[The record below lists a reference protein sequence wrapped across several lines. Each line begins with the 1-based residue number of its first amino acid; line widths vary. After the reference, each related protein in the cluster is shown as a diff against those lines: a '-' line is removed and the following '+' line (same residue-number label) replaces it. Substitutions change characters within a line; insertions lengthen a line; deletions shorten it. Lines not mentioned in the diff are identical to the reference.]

1 MKTFPRVLGKLALI
15 VVGLL
20 LVGTLFVYSGFYD
33 VAATTRHTKP
43 VEQILRVVMMRSVV
57 AHARSIRAP
66 ANFDPQNRALAE
78 RAAGHYELMCRT
90 CHGAPGKKPE
100 PWQLYPAASDLAD
113 ALRTMRWSDAEVF
126 WIIKNGIKDTGMSA
140 FGGSHDDEELW
151 ALTAFVRQMETTT
164 PDQYRSAT
172 ERTSMKGGAG
182 HEGRVRTSE
191 PALKSEP
198 GHKH

>member
-1 MKTFPRVLGKLALI
+1 MKTVPRVLGKLALI

-33 VAATTRHTKP
+33 VAATTRHAKP

-57 AHARSIRAP
+57 AHARNIKVP

-78 RAAGHYELMCRT
+78 GAAGHYELMCRT

-100 PWQLYPAASDLAD
+100 PWQLYPAAPDLAD
-113 ALRTMRWSDAEVF
+113 ALRTMQWSDSEVF

-164 PDQYRSAT
+164 PDRYRALM
-172 ERTSMKGGAG
+172 ERPAIK
-182 HEGRVRTSE
+182 EGPAREGQPHASE
-191 PALKSEP
+191 PAQA
-198 GHKH
+198 HKH